1 MLTERT
7 EQVKP
12 TIASMM
18 KQAQKMQADM
28 AQIQAELA
36 DSRVES
42 SVGGGAV
49 KVAMTGDLKLDRV
62 IIDPAVVNPD
72 DVAMLEDLVAAAVN
86 DAIRQAHSLAS
97 TRMAAVTGG
106 MNIPGLT

>member
-1 MLTERT
+1 M
-7 EQVKP
+7 KP
-12 TIASMM
+12 NLAGMM

-28 AQIQAELA
+28 ARVQAELA

-49 KVAMTGDLKLDRV
+49 KVVMTGDMTLDRV
-62 IIDPAVVNPD
+62 AIDPAAVDPD

-86 DAIRQAHSLAS
+86 DAIRQAQSLAS
-97 TRMAAVTGG
+97 TKMAEVTGG